1 MTRLEGQFL
10 FSESKGEGMPGKNDG
25 DVDAFSQLPVGL
37 AIAVDGLL
45 AHVNPIAQQIL
56 EAEKPDDLLGRSLFD
71 FVEPAD
77 LAQTQS
83 RLRRL
88 AVDGTPN
95 PPTEIRLL
103 SLRGN
108 LRVVVA
114 SSRMYIFQGTPALM
128 IAAHDMTRMHQIHE
142 QLRDNEQSLRQVFES
157 MQDVYYRTDAQGV
170 VQMVG
175 PGVRRVLGYE
185 PHEIIGR
192 KAEDYYPHPVD
203 RDAFKQA
210 IRDHGEVSDFPGQM
224 VRSDG
229 QVIDISI
236 SSHALFDENGN
247 FAGVEGI
254 YRDVTER
261 KMLERELLRLA
272 TTDPLTGIANRRAF
286 LERASEHLKHC
297 RRYGSHLV
305 LIILDLDHFKAINDR
320 YGHVAGDRVLV
331 RFVDEAKQE
340 LRETDLFGRLGG
352 EEFCVILEQTTIE
365 PALKTIERIQQRM
378 RTTNFEDNGERYTVT
393 VSAGGTENLPEDANI
408 ERLLE
413 RADKALYQAKN
424 DGRDRTAWYQE

>member
-1 MTRLEGQFL
+1 MEDRFR
-10 FSESKGEGMPGKNDG
+10 FSETTNNGIPGMIDR
-25 DVDAFSQLPVGL
+25 DSDIFSQVPVGL
-37 AIAVDGLL
+37 AIAVNGLI
-45 AHVNPIAQQIL
+45 AHANPVTQQIL
-56 EAEKPDDLLGRSLFD
+56 EAETPGDLIGRPLLD
-71 FVEPAD
+71 FVVPSD
-77 LAQTQS
+77 RAQTQS

-88 AVDGTPN
+88 AADGTPN
-95 PPTEIRLL
+95 PPTEIHLL

-114 SSRMYIFQGTPALM
+114 SSRNYVYKGKPALM
-128 IAAHDMTRMHQIHE
+128 IAAHDMTRMHLLHE
-142 QLRDNEQSLRQVFES
+142 QLRDNEQSLRQAFEN

-210 IRDHGEVSDFPGQM
+210 IRDRGEVSDFPGQM

-236 SSHALFDENGN
+236 SSHALFDDAGD
-247 FAGVEGI
+247 FAGVEGV

-286 LERASEHLKHC
+286 LERASDRLKHC

-305 LIILDLDHFKAINDR
+305 LMILDLDHFKAINDR

-331 RFVDEAKQE
+331 RFVEEASRE

-352 EEFCVILEQTTIE
+352 EEFCVILEQTSVG

-378 RTTNFEDNGERYTVT
+378 RTTCFEDDGERYAVT
-393 VSAGGTENLPEDANI
+393 VSAGGTENLPDDANI

-424 DGRDRTAWYQE
+424 DGRDRAAWFHQE